1 MATKIILFVSSL
13 PRTLERAAYLCPD
26 GSTVGGAQT
35 NEAPV
40 RYLLSRY
47 PEVSEI
53 LCIVTPEAE
62 SAYEYLV
69 HTLNGDHPELIL
81 RRIPYQEGED
91 FNGAPLAAILGQ
103 VQSGDEILLETTGGF
118 RNAVMY
124 LLLLSRVL
132 SYVGV
137 RTVYAVYSNFP
148 QKRIEDVSH
157 LIGLFDLVGGM
168 QELSSFGSAR
178 TLRTYYGQTPA
189 DPAISGLL
197 TALEQLSESITLCRT
212 RQLDGRMKAFN
223 QALEAARN
231 CADPLMRELIPA
243 FRGKF
248 GKKLNTVSL
257 IKWCVESDMLQQALT
272 VYTERIPTLIM
283 TRGDLLR
290 WDENIASPVSAMEYE
305 DPDAVQFLKGFLML
319 SGGHPMA
326 EPETDWVSALRD
338 YVPTHL
344 DHILRMAQGEA
355 VDIPPG
361 LEQAVE
367 NLVLIL
373 QLAYPE
379 GGNYRE
385 DWPEHLPAEKKFL
398 AKLSEFKNKSSR
410 PEGMLRSVG
419 VYNREYLALLLE
431 QDADVGPMKADY
443 VSTLQHL
450 EQLLHGSGYEILC
463 PMEQIQTVARDYL
476 YIKTLRNLAN
486 HANDTGTSGQRRLMS
501 YLKPYGYYPLE
512 TITLEQMRQSILD
525 GLDHLRTRHGKE

>member
-1 MATKIILFVSSL
+1 
-13 PRTLERAAYLCPD
+13 
-26 GSTVGGAQT
+26 
-35 NEAPV
+35 
-40 RYLLSRY
+40 
-47 PEVSEI
+47 
-53 LCIVTPEAE
+53 
-62 SAYEYLV
+62 
-69 HTLNGDHPELIL
+69 
-81 RRIPYQEGED
+81 
-91 FNGAPLAAILGQ
+91 
-103 VQSGDEILLETTGGF
+103 
-118 RNAVMY
+118 
-124 LLLLSRVL
+124 
-132 SYVGV
+132 
-137 RTVYAVYSNFP
+137 
-148 QKRIEDVSH
+148 
-157 LIGLFDLVGGM
+157 
-168 QELSSFGSAR
+168 
-178 TLRTYYGQTPA
+178 
-189 DPAISGLL
+189 
-197 TALEQLSESITLCRT
+197 
-212 RQLDGRMKAFN
+212 
-223 QALEAARN
+223 
-231 CADPLMRELIPA
+231 
-243 FRGKF
+243 
-248 GKKLNTVSL
+248 
-257 IKWCVESDMLQQALT
+257 
-272 VYTERIPTLIM
+272 
-283 TRGDLLR
+283 
-290 WDENIASPVSAMEYE
+290 
-305 DPDAVQFLKGFLML
+305 
-319 SGGHPMA
+319 MA